1 MSGPHET
8 SQMLGA
14 FEVAAA
20 HGCLVVRDS
29 ESDGDIS
36 GWDPATEPWHVDRGS
51 AILAVLP
58 GSEGMVRCE
67 VWRDGVEEELAHELF
82 TADFEIG
89 GALRVG
95 DPEEVAT
102 LVLPWVRGRRAV
114 RVLVDDED
122 WPSHVQVV
130 VT

>member
-1 MSGPHET
+1 MSG
-8 SQMLGA
+8 SMLAA

-29 ESDGDIS
+29 ESDGDLS
-36 GWDPATEPWHVDRGS
+36 DWDPASQPWFVDRGS

-58 GSEGMVRCE
+58 GSDGMVRCE
-67 VWRDGVEEELAHELF
+67 VWQDAAAEELPHELF
-82 TADFEIG
+82 TADVEIR

-102 LVLPWVRGRRAV
+102 IVVPWVRGSRAV
-114 RVLVDDED
+114 RVLVDDQD
-122 WPSHVQVV
+122 WPAHVQVV

>member
-1 MSGPHET
+1 
-8 SQMLGA
+8 MLGA

-36 GWDPATEPWHVDRGS
+36 GWDPASEAWFVDRGS
-51 AILAVLP
+51 AIFAVQH
-58 GSEGMVRCE
+58 GSDEMVRCE
-67 VWRDGVEEELAHELF
+67 VWRDGVEDELPHELF
-82 TADFEIG
+82 TADLEIS

-114 RVLVDDED
+114 RVLVNRED
-122 WPSHVQVV
+122 WPTRVQVV

>member
-1 MSGPHET
+1 MST
-8 SQMLGA
+8 SDGAARLLGA

-29 ESDGDIS
+29 ESDGEIS
-36 GWDPATEPWHVDRGS
+36 GWNPASQQWHVDRGS
-51 AILAVLP
+51 AIFAVQH

-67 VWRDGVEEELAHELF
+67 VWRDAAEEELPHELF
-82 TADFEIG
+82 TADLEIG

-102 LVLPWVRGRRAV
+102 LVLPWVRGGRAV

-122 WPSHVQVV
+122 WPTRVQVV
-130 VT
+130 VR

>member
-1 MSGPHET
+1 MSGSDEPA
-8 SQMLGA
+8 QMLGA

-20 HGCLVVRDS
+20 HGCLLVRDS

-36 GWDPATEPWHVDRGS
+36 GWDPAGQPWFVDRGS
-51 AILAVLP
+51 AIFAVQH
-58 GSEGMVRCE
+58 GGDGMVRCE
-67 VWRDGVEEELAHELF
+67 VWRDGVEEELPHELL
-82 TADFEIG
+82 TADFEIT

-95 DPEEVAT
+95 DPEEVAI

-114 RVLVDDED
+114 RVLVDDRD
-122 WPSHVQVV
+122 WPTRVQVV

>member
-1 MSGPHET
+1 MSGPDEAA
-8 SQMLGA
+8 QMLAA

-36 GWDPATEPWHVDRGS
+36 GWD
-51 AILAVLP
+51 
-58 GSEGMVRCE
+58 
-67 VWRDGVEEELAHELF
+67 GVEDEVPHELF
-82 TADFEIG
+82 TADLEIG

-102 LVLPWVRGRRAV
+102 LVLPRVRGRRSV
-114 RVLVDDED
+114 RVLVDDKD
-122 WPSHVQVV
+122 WPTRVQVV